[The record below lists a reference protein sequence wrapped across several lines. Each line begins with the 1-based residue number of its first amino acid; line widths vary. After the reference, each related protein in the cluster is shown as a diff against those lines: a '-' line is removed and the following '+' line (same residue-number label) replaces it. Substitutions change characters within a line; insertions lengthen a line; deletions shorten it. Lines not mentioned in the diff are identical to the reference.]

1 MTSTITPTRVKNR
14 SDTSRRVHSSRPD
27 SGRRSGRRTGG
38 TSAASRRAY
47 DRRRRRTGGGASAGV
62 GNAASALR
70 LAGPRELARRIPFVV
85 FVMALFVA
93 GMGITLWLTTSA
105 TARSYQIADAQQQ
118 NSRLEDQKESL
129 EKIVQAGNSAPELA
143 RKAAELG
150 MVQSEDVARL
160 VVAPDGSVT
169 VHGEPNPAE
178 GPKPGD
184 LARVPAAEDAIAPSA
199 GAPSSGTPSPD
210 GVLPPADAAPIPPA
224 DAEPAP
230 PADADVMAAPA
241 DGATSAPPA
250 RDDTPPSAPAPG
262 HDPADTAPAEA
273 PPADAAPI
281 PPADAEPV
289 PPADAARGGDG
300 PAGAPSEGAH

>member
-1 MTSTITPTRVKNR
+1 MTSTITSTRVKNR
-14 SDTSRRVHSSRPD
+14 SETSRRAHSSRPA
-27 SGRRSGRRTGG
+27 SGRRDGRRTGG

-47 DRRRRRTGGGASAGV
+47 DRRQRRTGAAAGGV
-62 GNAASALR
+62 GNTASALR

-85 FVMALFVA
+85 FVMALFLA
-93 GMGITLWLTTSA
+93 GMAITLWLTTSA

-129 EKIVQAGNSAPELA
+129 EKVVQAGNSAPELA

-169 VHGEPNPAE
+169 VHGEPKPAE

-199 GAPSSGTPSPD
+199 GAPGSGAPSPD
-210 GVLPPADAAPIPPA
+210 GVLPPADAAP
-224 DAEPAP
+224 AP
-230 PADADVMAAPA
+230 PADAAPAPPGDANVMAAPA
-241 DGATSAPPA
+241 DGA
-250 RDDTPPSAPAPG
+250 APAPAG
-262 HDPADTAPAEA
+262 EGQHVAEQPPVDPAAADAPPA

-281 PPADAEPV
+281 APADA